1 MKNFCLKNLCFLTIC
16 LAILYSCSGAG
27 SSNVDNVIDVESVV
41 GSGKIRNTSDFIKE
55 IKYIPLETTSGS
67 MVGSI
72 TNIIID
78 HHKMYVRDDKNV
90 VTIFDLNGKYLNTLN
105 RMGRG
110 PEEYLSI
117 SDFEIASNGNI
128 YIASR
133 SEGLIEYDTDLKFIR
148 KISPEGGGDAGLSDL
163 VILKDGLF
171 ASNSLVID
179 MDTRSAK
186 QAWNVYDESFNTLFS
201 YSADPK
207 MQSSSSGSGENRTMM
222 IGIRINLYQCYMYN
236 NDLNLFRAGNDT
248 IFNIDYE
255 NNYLKSARYV
265 VNCGKYQFSEE
276 MEGGVNMNNPSGP
289 TELEAIS
296 LSSTIETDNYL
307 FMTFNFRKL
316 APEPFETEG
325 SRSSSGGRE
334 IRIGGG
340 TNTTVNAIYEKKSGK
355 LSLLNQP
362 IPQKFGLKN
371 NINNGA
377 PFWPRSIT
385 KNQELIS
392 WHNALDLVLLAE
404 EGKID
409 QSIVANLKE
418 DDNPVVVIAVPK

>member
-1 MKNFCLKNLCFLTIC
+1 MKNSCLKNLCFLTIS
-16 LAILYSCSGAG
+16 LTILCSCSGAG

-41 GSGKIRNTSDFIKE
+41 GSGKIRNASDFIKE
-55 IKYIPLETTSGS
+55 IKYIPLETTSNS
-67 MVGSI
+67 MVGNIES
-72 TNIIID
+72 IIID
-78 HHKMYVRDDKNV
+78 HRKMYVRDNKNV
-90 VTIFDLNGKYLNTLN
+90 ITIFDLNGKYLSTLN

-128 YIASR
+128 FIASR
-133 SEGLIEYDTDLKFIR
+133 SEGLIEYSSDLKFTR
-148 KISPEGGGDAGLSDL
+148 KISPEGGRDAGLSDL
-163 VILKDGLF
+163 MLLKDNLF
-171 ASNSLVID
+171 ASNSIVID
-179 MDTRSAK
+179 METRSAK
-186 QAWNVYDESFNTLFS
+186 QEWKVYDDSFNTLFS

-207 MQSSSSGSGENRTMM
+207 MQSSSSGSGENRTVA
-222 IGIRINLYQCYMYN
+222 IGIRINPYQYYMYN

-255 NNYLKSARYV
+255 NNYLRSARYV

-276 MEGGVNMNNPSGP
+276 MEGAINMNSPSGP
-289 TELEAIS
+289 AELEAIS
-296 LSSTIETDNYL
+296 LGSTLETDNYL
-307 FMTFNFRKL
+307 FMAFNFRKL

-340 TNTTVNAIYEKKSGK
+340 TNTTVNAVYDKKSGK

-371 NINNGA
+371 DINSGA

-385 KNQELIS
+385 KNKELIS

-418 DDNPVVVIAVPK
+418 DDNPVVAIAIPK